1 MATWSNS
8 ASMSKVVYFVAT
20 SIDGYIADATGSLE
34 WLTSLEE
41 APEELS
47 SEFMATVGVQVMGST
62 TYEWLLREENIIAQP
77 EKWSSFFGHMK
88 TVVFSSR
95 ELPTPQG
102 AEIVLVN
109 GSVSEHFSQITQLAG
124 DGVIWVVGGGE
135 LATQFLDA
143 GLLDIVEI
151 TLAPVLLGSG
161 TPLFTELQSRNA
173 LQLRESQTH
182 GSFVHLKYDVSSQ

>member
-1 MATWSNS
+1 
-8 ASMSKVVYFVAT
+8 MSKVVYFVAT
-20 SIDGYIADATGSLE
+20 SIDGYIADATGALE
-34 WLTSLEE
+34 WLTFLEG
-41 APEELS
+41 APEEPS
-47 SEFMATVGVQVMGST
+47 AAFMATVGVQVMGST

-77 EKWSSFFGHMK
+77 EKWSAFFGHMK

-124 DGVIWVVGGGE
+124 DGVIWVVGGSE

-161 TPLFTELQSRNA
+161 TPLFTELQSRKA

-182 GSFVHLKYDVSSQ
+182 